1 MKIKHLC
8 YVAAVA
14 INVFTPPYSEKAMA
28 QEACGTVGLPPIGYT
43 CYEDLVVNARTDYGH
58 TQKFSGES
66 TAGKGYVISRV
77 EFINKAQFGSVS
89 GPNIKKVESNTAYEI
104 GSILNEE
111 SKHVEEVAKHAEVQ
125 GNNTKYVADFLDRFK
140 KEVSARREALM
151 KAQSNVDVVSFEG
164 SVSGR
169 CVTRVLGACVDS
181 TGGKLEGYVRVHKVY
196 IGTPES
202 TRQFVE
208 AAKQQILSLAGNPEK
223 KESPALLQQGIALYR
238 SILGRDPEAGAAEGV
253 ASRLANGSTLARERQ
268 VMANSEE
275 SRNNLANLYR
285 TILGREPEPGAVD
298 GLVSRLANGS
308 SLAQEREIMTNS
320 EEAKKRHGL

>member
-1 MKIKHLC
+1 
-8 YVAAVA
+8 
-14 INVFTPPYSEKAMA
+14 
-28 QEACGTVGLPPIGYT
+28 
-43 CYEDLVVNARTDYGH
+43 
-58 TQKFSGES
+58 
-66 TAGKGYVISRV
+66 V

-111 SKHVEEVAKHAEVQ
+111 SKHLEEVAKHAEVQ
-125 GNNTKYVADFLDRFK
+125 GNNINYVADFLDRFK

-169 CVTRVLGACVDS
+169 CVTRALGACVDS

-208 AAKQQILSLAGNPEK
+208 AAKQQILSLAEKPETNLSQK
-223 KESPALLQQGIALYR
+223 LPPGTDLGHGDLPRAFVDVNGDGRTDYCRFVGDLPNLFVACALGSADGFGEQYAYQSIKGIDKGYDNR
-238 SILGRDPEAGAAEGV
+238 PRGFRD
-253 ASRLANGSTLARERQ
+253 
-268 VMANSEE
+268 ANSDGRADYCRFVGDPPNIYE
-275 SRNNLANLYR
+275 SCNLATPSGFDSNQHTLNR
-285 TILGREPEPGAVD
+285 P
-298 GLVSRLANGS
+298 
-308 SLAQEREIMTNS
+308 
-320 EEAKKRHGL
+320 